1 MIDLRLIRHF
11 EAVYRLESFSKAADE
26 LNLTHSA
33 VTKSIKTLEADWKT
47 QLFHR
52 TTRTVVPTEAGKR
65 LYPMTLDLFGF
76 AQSVKEQ
83 TIGGAPKLN
92 IVSGPAALETLVRPA
107 ILAFREYYPNTKII
121 AQTMPPEH
129 AVEELV
135 QRRAHILVFHSDT
148 VSGLPHVKRLKI
160 TSLGA
165 EPYVIV
171 FRPDHPVS
179 KSDMSLSAIT
189 KFDWAIAGYD
199 SIFESNLSTEVRD
212 ILTIN
217 DFPRYRLLSQSACI
231 DLAIQSDIL
240 TTIPRSEAERYV
252 AEGTLI
258 AAPHP
263 AEFSF
268 KVSAAT
274 LMNASAEPTMER
286 FISCMR
292 AIGR

>member
-33 VTKSIKTLEADWKT
+33 VTKSIKTLEANWKT

-65 LYPMTLDLFGF
+65 LYPMALDLFGF

-83 TIGGAPKLN
+83 TIGGEPKLN
-92 IVSGPAALETLVRPA
+92 IVSGPAALETLVSPA
-107 ILAFREYYPNTKII
+107 ILAFRKYYPKTKIV

-135 QRRAHILVFHSDT
+135 QRRAHILVYHSNT
-148 VSGLPHVKRLKI
+148 VSGLPHIKRLKV
-160 TSLGA
+160 TRLSA
-165 EPYVIV
+165 EPYDIV
-171 FRPDHPVS
+171 FRPDHPVT
-179 KSDMSLSAIT
+179 KTDMSLSSIT

-199 SIFESNLSTEVRD
+199 SIFVSNLSPEVRD
-212 ILTIN
+212 ILTLN
-217 DFPRYRLLSQSACI
+217 DFPRYRLLSQSACV

-240 TTIPRSEAERYV
+240 TTIPRSEADRYV
-252 AEGTLI
+252 SDGSLI
-258 AAPHP
+258 SAPHP

-268 KVSAAT
+268 EVSAAT
-274 LMNASAEPTMER
+274 LVNANAEPTIEK
-286 FISCMR
+286 FIACMK
-292 AIGR
+292 AFD